1 MKKRM
6 ICVMLAA
13 IILSLSAELEA
24 GAAAVGAQT
33 QTAPRMT
40 DEQWRKSP
48 TGSAGVLEGKAVI
61 VSIFVND
68 ANSKWSK
75 KAKKKANR
83 KMKAAGKYIR
93 AQAKRYGKKVQL
105 VTDIYENKGISK
117 TYTTKMKLNDSAGSQ
132 DRLYR
137 KLQKWMDANIN
148 LTKLRESYGTDSIG
162 FVFHIN
168 KSGNSSTLI
177 HYMEDEGKNFY
188 ECSTLFSR
196 FEGEEEGAATYAHE
210 ILHMFGARDLYM
222 KSLADGITS
231 SFVKYVVK
239 KFPNDI
245 MLTTYTPD
253 GRQLTYGIKNEISR
267 VTAYFLGWKT
277 KIAEQKKYPIRVKQK
292 GCFSDGTS
300 LG

>member
-168 KSGNSSTLI
+168 KSGNSSTLMRERI
-177 HYMEDEGKNFY
+177 FMSARRFFPGLRGKKKAPRRMPMRFFI
-188 ECSTLFSR
+188 CSVQ
-196 FEGEEEGAATYAHE
+196 
-210 ILHMFGARDLYM
+210 
-222 KSLADGITS
+222 GIC
-231 SFVKYVVK
+231 
-239 KFPNDI
+239 I
-245 MLTTYTPD
+245 
-253 GRQLTYGIKNEISR
+253 
-267 VTAYFLGWKT
+267 
-277 KIAEQKKYPIRVKQK
+277 
-292 GCFSDGTS
+292 
-300 LG
+300 